1 MIKVNKG
8 NLLDVTS
15 GIIVHGVNSCGVM
28 GSGVALA
35 IKRKYPDCYDMYKRK
50 YYNNG
55 LYLGEVIWYTH
66 SYSSANRLYIANAV
80 TQENY
85 GREGKRYV
93 NYKAVVDCFTEIIGY
108 ARTTGC
114 DIHFP
119 AVGAGLGGGD
129 WSIIEQLI
137 NDCDP
142 DDKVSK
148 NLWVLE

>member
-15 GIIVHGVNSCGVM
+15 GIIVHGCNAQGVF

-35 IKRKYPDCYDMYKRK
+35 VKQKYPIAYDDYRAEYEYSHNKLFLGTCIK
-50 YYNNG
+50 SWVAD
-55 LYLGEVIWYTH
+55 YLMII
-66 SYSSANRLYIANAV
+66 SAI
-80 TQENY
+80 TQQYY
-85 GREGKRYV
+85 GRDSKRYV
-93 NYKAVVDCFTEIIGY
+93 NYAAIAECFKEAIDTANVY
-108 ARTTGC
+108 TL
-114 DIHFP
+114 DLHFP
-119 AVGAGLGGGD
+119 LIGAGLGGGD

-142 DDKVSK
+142 YDKVSK

>member
-1 MIKVNKG
+1 
-8 NLLDVTS
+8 
-15 GIIVHGVNSCGVM
+15 
-28 GSGVALA
+28 
-35 IKRKYPDCYDMYKRK
+35 MYKRK
-50 YYNNG
+50 HYNNG

-66 SYSSANRLYIANAV
+66 SYSSVTVRSNGLISDNRLYIANAV

-108 ARTTGC
+108 ARTMGYA
-114 DIHFP
+114 IHFP

>member
-15 GIIVHGVNSCGVM
+15 GIILHGCNAKSVM

-35 IKRKYPDCYDMYKRK
+35 IKQKYPQVYGDYMQEQ
-50 YYNNG
+50 
-55 LYLGEVIWYTH
+55 LYLGKIIRTWVDEELMII
-66 SYSSANRLYIANAV
+66 SGI

-85 GREGKRYV
+85 GRDGKRYV
-93 NYKAVVDCFTEIIGY
+93 NYTAIVSVFTKALSKASAYDY
-108 ARTTGC
+108 AL
-114 DIHFP
+114 HFP
-119 AVGAGLGGGD
+119 LIGAGLGGGD
-129 WSIIEQLI
+129 WNIIEQLI

-142 DDKVSK
+142 YDKVSK